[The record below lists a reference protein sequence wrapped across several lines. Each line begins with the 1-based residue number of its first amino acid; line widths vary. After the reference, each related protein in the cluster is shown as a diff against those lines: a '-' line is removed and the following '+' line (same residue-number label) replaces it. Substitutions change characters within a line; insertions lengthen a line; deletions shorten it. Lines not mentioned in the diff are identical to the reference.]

1 MQEKMHTK
9 KRGQIYI
16 KKSIIYLADRRAK
29 RHVYIVS
36 LILCMTAGGWFW
48 QQIEPKLLLI
58 SSLSFS
64 FATIAQKHKSIYKK
78 N

>member
-58 SSLSFS
+58 SALSFS